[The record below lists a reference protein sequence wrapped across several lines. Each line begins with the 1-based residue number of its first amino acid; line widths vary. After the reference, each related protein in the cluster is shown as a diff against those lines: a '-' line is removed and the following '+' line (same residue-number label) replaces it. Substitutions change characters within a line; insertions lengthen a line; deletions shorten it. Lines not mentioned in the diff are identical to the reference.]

1 MRNICS
7 LNRTVQSRYAHCI
20 NYEMCIFCSY
30 NQLLSEN
37 SIAGE
42 SQILN
47 VFFTESISRRRKIC
61 YNFCIKRHWGIE
73 MIDREEFRDL
83 LYSIFYESV
92 SDPAI
97 IHKQHEKIRMWI
109 QANIPSKLYR
119 YRNVNAHT
127 LDAFKKDE
135 IWGSSVYTFNDP
147 FECMPHCDPNR
158 AKDILKMELNIEQI
172 AEKFRAYQRG
182 DDQTLQAVFSG
193 EQLQ

>member
-73 MIDREEFRDL
+73 MIDREEFQT
-83 LYSIFYESV
+83 YF
-92 SDPAI
+92 
-97 IHKQHEKIRMWI
+97 
-109 QANIPSKLYR
+109 
-119 YRNVNAHT
+119 T
-127 LDAFKKDE
+127 
-135 IWGSSVYTFNDP
+135 VYFTSRF
-147 FECMPHCDPNR
+147 
-158 AKDILKMELNIEQI
+158 
-172 AEKFRAYQRG
+172 
-182 DDQTLQAVFSG
+182 QTLQSYTSSTKKSACGFKRIFLPNCTVI
-193 EQLQ
+193 EM

>member
-1 MRNICS
+1 
-7 LNRTVQSRYAHCI
+7 
-20 NYEMCIFCSY
+20 
-30 NQLLSEN
+30 
-37 SIAGE
+37 
-42 SQILN
+42 
-47 VFFTESISRRRKIC
+47 
-61 YNFCIKRHWGIE
+61 

-172 AEKFRAYQRG
+172 AEKFRTPAARVR
-182 DDQTLQAVFSG
+182 DMRAAL
-193 EQLQ
+193 

>member
-20 NYEMCIFCSY
+20 NYVMCIFCSY

-97 IHKQHEKIRMWI
+97 IT
-109 QANIPSKLYR
+109 QAARKNPH
-119 YRNVNAHT
+119 V
-127 LDAFKKDE
+127 D
-135 IWGSSVYTFNDP
+135 SSEYSF
-147 FECMPHCDPNR
+147 
-158 AKDILKMELNIEQI
+158 
-172 AEKFRAYQRG
+172 
-182 DDQTLQAVFSG
+182 QTVPL
-193 EQLQ
+193 